1 MINRRKN
8 QKIKNVGAQPNKQR
22 TGIPIRKKFFTGR
35 TIDNMTS
42 FLLIDLSEMNVNKKN
57 DKQMCDL
64 FLLSF

>member
-8 QKIKNVGAQPNKQR
+8 QKIKNVGAEPNKQR

-42 FLLIDLSEMNVNKKN
+42 FLLIDLSEMNVNKK
-57 DKQMCDL
+57 K
-64 FLLSF
+64 